1 MNKTYFKYLILAFGL
16 MFITDMAFGQGELLA
31 EVDQR
36 RIQLNKINM
45 SVLGTWA
52 VGNIVGS
59 GILRSQTQGST
70 RYFHE
75 MNVIWNIVNLG
86 LAAGGLYGAFTEDP
100 SSYSLEQTYA
110 AQQQIEKILLF
121 NLALNGTYIT
131 AGALMRERSKNILDD
146 DVKRDRFKGYGTSLM
161 VQGGFLLL
169 FDLTQFILHHQHA
182 TPKLREVLEGIEV
195 NGNGIGMVIYF

>member
-1 MNKTYFKYLILAFGL
+1 MNKIHFKYLILAFGL
-16 MFITDMAFGQGELLA
+16 MFILDMAFGQGELLA

-182 TPKLREVLEGIEV
+182 TPKLRKVLEGIEV
-195 NGNGIGMVIYF
+195 NGNGIGMVIHF